1 MYIGAKYYGLPASI
15 MDFKKFDG
23 LTVVGGIPYGF
34 VCFEQ
39 NVLVLWD
46 MTAFVKSHTNKAR

>member
-1 MYIGAKYYGLPASI
+1 
-15 MDFKKFDG
+15 MDFRKFDG